1 MQLRK
6 SSPNPEKRVHFAP
19 MTAPELV
26 LTPLEMK
33 QADRETI
40 ASGISG
46 IELMRRAGHAV
57 AGCAE
62 KLASSGSRI
71 VVAAGPGQN
80 GGDGFVA
87 AAALADK
94 GYWVSLGLLGSLE
107 RLTGDA
113 AEAARGWAGEVK
125 RAEDLPFHEADLI
138 IDALFGTGLAR
149 DLEGAARLAVERMNA
164 AGRPILAVD
173 LPSGIDGEAGQVR
186 GVAVKASRTV
196 TFAARKPCHL
206 LMPGRAY
213 SGLVEV
219 ADIGIGR
226 ETLAAKSGAL
236 FANSPALWRDVLPR
250 PSLSSHKYERGHTLV
265 ASGGATRT
273 GAARLAARAALRV
286 GSGLVTVA
294 SPPEALGV
302 NAAHL
307 TAIMLRGC
315 DGPEGLNTIL
325 QDPRFNALVLGPAL
339 GVHAGT
345 RAMVAV
351 AVHARRSLVLDADA
365 LTSFEGLGSELHGAF
380 RHAPTVLTPHDG
392 EFNRLFKGHP
402 DLLDPESKI
411 ERVRRAAAY
420 TGAVVLLKGADT
432 VIAAPDGR
440 AAINENGTPY
450 LATAGS
456 GDTLCGLV
464 AGLTAQGVPA
474 FEAACAGVWIH
485 AEAGAIFGPGL
496 IAEDLAELVPGILR
510 ELLR

>member
-1 MQLRK
+1 
-6 SSPNPEKRVHFAP
+6 
-19 MTAPELV
+19 
-26 LTPLEMK
+26 MK
-33 QADRETI
+33 QADWETI
-40 ASGISG
+40 ESGISG
-46 IELMRRAGHAV
+46 LELMRRAGRAV
-57 AGCAE
+57 ADLAE
-62 KLASSGSRI
+62 KLASSGARI

-87 AAALADK
+87 ATLLAER
-94 GYWVSLGLLGSLE
+94 GYLVSLGLLGASD

-113 AEAARGWAGEVK
+113 AQAAKGWTGEIV
-125 RAEDLPFHEADLI
+125 RAEDLSFHKADVI

-164 AGRPILAVD
+164 SGRPILSVD
-173 LPSGIDGEAGQVR
+173 LPSGIDGDSGAVR

-213 SGLVEV
+213 CGPVEV
-219 ADIGIGR
+219 ADIGIR
-226 ETLAAKSGAL
+226 RRTLEAKGGAL
-236 FANSPALWRDVLPR
+236 FINGLALWDQALPR
-250 PSLSSHKYERGHTLV
+250 PGLSSHKYERGHTLV

-273 GAARLAARAALRV
+273 GAARLAARAALRI

-339 GVHAGT
+339 GIHAGT

-365 LTSFEGLGSELHGAF
+365 LTSFEGLASELHGAF

-392 EFNRLFKGHP
+392 EFSRLFKGHP
-402 DLLDPESKI
+402 DLLDPASKV
-411 ERVRRAAAY
+411 ERARRAAAY
-420 TGAVVLLKGADT
+420 TGAVLVLKGADT

-456 GDTLCGLV
+456 GDTLCGLI
-464 AGLTAQGVPA
+464 AGLMAQDAHA

-485 AEAGAIFGPGL
+485 AEAGARFGPGL
-496 IAEDLAELVPGILR
+496 IAEDLAELVPGVLR
-510 ELLR
+510 DLLR

>member
-1 MQLRK
+1 
-6 SSPNPEKRVHFAP
+6 
-19 MTAPELV
+19 
-26 LTPLEMK
+26 MK
-33 QADRETI
+33 LADRETI
-40 ASGISG
+40 ADGVSG
-46 IELMRRAGHAV
+46 IELMRRAGRAV
-57 AGCAE
+57 ADAAE
-62 KLASSGSRI
+62 KIAGPGSR
-71 VVAAGPGQN
+71 VAVAAGPGQN
-80 GGDGFVA
+80 GGDGFI
-87 AAALADK
+87 AAALLAERVFQ
-94 GYWVSLGLLGSLE
+94 VSLGLLGAPD
-107 RLTGDA
+107 RLAGDA
-113 AEAARGWAGEVK
+113 AEAARAWQGEVGA
-125 RAEDLPFHEADLI
+125 AEDQPFREADVV

-149 DLEGAARLAVERMNA
+149 DLEGVARLAVERMNA
-164 AGRPILAVD
+164 SGRPILAVD
-173 LPSGIDGEAGQVR
+173 LPSGIDGDTGEVR
-186 GVAVKASRTV
+186 GLAVKAARTV

-213 SGLVEV
+213 SGVVEV
-219 ADIGIGR
+219 ADIGITR
-226 ETLAAKSGAL
+226 ETLAAKGGTL
-236 FANSPALWRDVLPR
+236 FVNGPALWKHGLPR
-250 PSLSSHKYERGHTLV
+250 PGLSSHKYERGHTLV

-325 QDPRFNALVLGPAL
+325 QDQRLNALVLGPAL
-339 GVHAGT
+339 GIHAGT

-365 LTSFEGLGSELHGAF
+365 LTSFEGLASELHGAF

-392 EFNRLFKGHP
+392 EFSRLFKGHP
-402 DLLDPESKI
+402 DLLDPASKI
-411 ERVRRAAAY
+411 ERARRAAAY
-420 TGAVVLLKGADT
+420 TGAVLLLKGPDT

-456 GDTLCGLV
+456 GDTLCGLI
-464 AGLTAQGVPA
+464 AGLMAQGMPA

-485 AEAGAIFGPGL
+485 AEAGANFGPGL
-496 IAEDLAELVPGILR
+496 IAEDLAELVPGVLR
-510 ELLR
+510 DLLR